1 MRPGPTGH
9 RLPAP
14 PLLPAPLWP
23 GCVPITLGNMLLW
36 VCRVVLSR
44 VGQAPCSCRPPD
56 HSKCGRTDGHWPLRS
71 AGRDPHP
78 HHRGRHRGPVRCPL
92 LRAGCGE
99 AGSLQGAAWRGTQTP
114 TRQRSQCDTL
124 HPQERPL
131 LARPRDSFGATG
143 DPQRSHHQS
152 RTREVKSQGAC
163 APPALTRSESRFQPR
178 LYILRQCLGSLGKI
192 CESGEGCTVSPP
204 LPAPRSALTPD
215 VRMGRVT
222 IYEST
227 PVH

>member
-1 MRPGPTGH
+1 M
-9 RLPAP
+9 
-14 PLLPAPLWP
+14 
-23 GCVPITLGNMLLW
+23 
-36 VCRVVLSR
+36 
-44 VGQAPCSCRPPD
+44 
-56 HSKCGRTDGHWPLRS
+56 
-71 AGRDPHP
+71 
-78 HHRGRHRGPVRCPL
+78 RCPL

-143 DPQRSHHQS
+143 DSQRSHHQN

-163 APPALTRSESRFQPR
+163 APPALTRSDSQFQPR

-192 CESGEGCTVSPP
+192 RESGEGCTVSPP

-215 VRMGRVT
+215 VRMGRLSQFT
-222 IYEST
+222 NPHRYINHSPLFSDFLTFHPKSLSWPRT
-227 PVH
+227 PPGPP